1 MENRKTRS
9 KKKLIFYNSDKDD
22 EKNKRSKAINCLFF
36 IIPPLYISNGEN
48 GKFFWKEII
57 PYHPTIPPFS
67 TILMERMENKRLKEI
82 SFSSLYNSPC

>member
-36 IIPPLYISNGEN
+36 IIPPIYISNGEN
-48 GKFFWKEII
+48 GKFFLEG
-57 PYHPTIPPFS
+57 
-67 TILMERMENKRLKEI
+67 NN
-82 SFSSLYNSPC
+82 SLSPYNSPFFDNSNGEDGKQEIKRN